1 LQSQLVWYV
10 LPRSVSQ
17 ILLLPGR
24 LAGVAASAGFTAAAW
39 AGFTAVDLVGFTAD
53 LLDFMEVDSA
63 ERDSTMVGSTTT
75 DSAIVG
81 FSSAEPSHTPGGAI
95 IRTMDI
101 TTIASATLRRLGTI
115 APILPAIILM

>member
-1 LQSQLVWYV
+1 M
-10 LPRSVSQ
+10 
-17 ILLLPGR
+17 G
-24 LAGVAASAGFTAAAW
+24 GFTAVDLV
-39 AGFTAVDLVGFTAD
+39 GFTAVDLVGFTAD

-63 ERDSTMVGSTTT
+63 ESDSTMVGSTTT

-101 TTIASATLRRLGTI
+101 TAIASPTLRRPGTI
-115 APILPAIILM
+115 APILSAIILM

>member
-24 LAGVAASAGFTAAAW
+24 MAGVAASAGSTAAAW

-63 ERDSTMVGSTTT
+63 ESHSTMVGSTTT

-101 TTIASATLRRLGTI
+101 TIIASTTLRRPGTI